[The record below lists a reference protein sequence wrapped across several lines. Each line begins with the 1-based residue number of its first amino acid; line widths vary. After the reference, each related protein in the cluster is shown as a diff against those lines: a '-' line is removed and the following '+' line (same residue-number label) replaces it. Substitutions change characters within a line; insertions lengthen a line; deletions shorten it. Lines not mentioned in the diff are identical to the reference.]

1 MNKHLVQNFTY
12 LFFIKILLLVLPLV
26 TFPYLLNTI
35 KAEKYGIVMWL
46 WAIADIFI
54 LCIRFGFDTFC
65 VKLVSINRNKLNK
78 LSKIFTTVIVLKLT
92 IFSLSLVVLFFLYY
106 CNQTISKNLSLFLF
120 FIIYIFFESMLPIWY
135 FQGIENIKFMSI
147 LVVGVKLF
155 FTVFVFLFIH
165 NIEDYILVPLFYSLG
180 SILINIISYTVI
192 FCRHKLF
199 FSKFK
204 LNFSIYIFT
213 KSFHIFAA
221 SLGSILCNKGIILL
235 IERFLGFE
243 SVAFF
248 DISIKIVNIFLA
260 PFHTLSQVLYPYI
273 AKNKNLKLFKKIF
286 IISLFI
292 SFSIVLLYVL
302 NLNAIINIIY
312 HSFNEELYN
321 SMFVLIFLLP
331 MATISALIGTNIIIV
346 FDKTKWIIYST
357 LFGFILFAIVFLIIP
372 HNILIYFCFLF
383 LSFYFGEMMVRIFRF
398 FIIMQEKK

>member
-1 MNKHLVQNFTY
+1 MNKYLIKNFTY
-12 LFFIKILLLVLPLV
+12 LFVIKILLLILPLI

-65 VKLVSINRNKLNK
+65 VKLVSINRDKLNK
-78 LSKIFTTVIVLKLT
+78 LSQIFTAVIILKII
-92 IFSLSLVVLFFLYY
+92 IFSLSLIAFVFLYHY
-106 CNQTISKNLSLFLF
+106 NQTINNNPIVALF
-120 FIIYIFFESMLPIWY
+120 FIIYIFFESILPIWY

-147 LVVGVKLF
+147 LIVSVKLF
-155 FTVFVFLFIH
+155 FTIFVFLFIH
-165 NIEDYILVPLFYSLG
+165 NVEDYVLIPLFYSLG

-192 FCRHKLF
+192 FYKYKLF

-204 LNFSIYIFT
+204 FDFSIYILI

-221 SLGSILCNKGIILL
+221 SLGSIFCNKGIILL

-248 DISIKIVNIFLA
+248 DISTKIVNIFLA

-273 AKNKNLKLFKKIF
+273 AKNKNLELFKKILV
-286 IISLFI
+286 ISLLI
-292 SFSIVLLYVL
+292 SFGIIFIYIL
-302 NLNAIINIIY
+302 NLNFIINLIY
-312 HSFNEELYN
+312 HNFNQDLYN
-321 SMFVLIFLLP
+321 TMFILIFLLP
-331 MATISALIGTNIIIV
+331 MGTISTLLGTNIIIV
-346 FDKTKWIIYST
+346 FDQTKWIVYST
-357 LFGFILFAIVFLIIP
+357 FCGLILFLIIFLIIP

-398 FIIMQEKK
+398 FTIIKEKK